1 MWHHRP
7 VALRWLI
14 VLGIVLFANRD
25 ASAQV
30 FRARGKLAARPTPVT
45 AKATPAPT
53 VPAPSPIAAAPAA
66 PAPAAAP
73 VKKAPVRKV
82 AKKKRRK
89 SSDDVVI
96 EDDEDDV
103 TIKDEE

>member
-1 MWHHRP
+1 VWHHRH

-45 AKATPAPT
+45 AKAAPATPT
-53 VPAPSPIAAAPAA
+53 VPAPIAAAPAA
-66 PAPAAAP
+66 PAAAP
-73 VKKAPVRKV
+73 AKKSPARKV

>member
-1 MWHHRP
+1 VWHHRHVP
-7 VALRWLI
+7 LRWLI

-45 AKATPAPT
+45 AKAAAAPT
-53 VPAPSPIAAAPAA
+53 VPAPSPVAAAPAA

-73 VKKAPVRKV
+73 AKKTPRKV

-89 SSDDVVI
+89 SNDDVVI